1 MLAHGLAQGRVR
13 PSNSTYHLVPVPT
26 MAIYFM
32 AGGKE
37 EGRLSCGVLQAGWG
51 ANRTYRILGN
61 SSRMGEESTA
71 PGHEAPADDES
82 VHVISLA
89 AMALLTA
96 VLCAPAP
103 PPGFRPVFD
112 GKS

>member
-61 SSRMGEESTA
+61 STPHLGPSIARPALCHGELS
-71 PGHEAPADDES
+71 
-82 VHVISLA
+82 
-89 AMALLTA
+89 
-96 VLCAPAP
+96 C
-103 PPGFRPVFD
+103 
-112 GKS
+112 